1 MFHDFISP
9 KLPNS
14 LYRFF
19 SCQIFFDIR
28 HAIFEFA
35 KTVAHDGQEARI
47 CLDIKNWLMQKLGF
61 PVLNKFEWFNVEF
74 LNMG

>member
-1 MFHDFISP
+1 MS
-9 KLPNS
+9 N
-14 LYRFF
+14 
-19 SCQIFFDIR
+19 IFRYFDTP
-28 HAIFEFA
+28 FLGWQK

-47 CLDIKNWLMQKLGF
+47 CLDIRNWFMQKLGF